1 VVLGWFAWQRRR
13 RSPGRLLVV
22 LLALGVV
29 AELGVALR
37 IAGDRVMLLPW
48 ALVAELPGLN
58 NILPVRFSMYV
69 ALAAAVAAALWAAS
83 PRPSRWV
90 RATLVVAVAVS
101 LVPALSNDRWRSTP
115 TRVAFFEDDMYR
127 TCFRPDETVFIPD
140 AAGMDV
146 TLWQAESGYRFR
158 LANGNLGSDLPEGI
172 PDRDVAWQVLYNTV
186 PEGGGAAIVRLA
198 RGLEAT
204 VILLDAEHV
213 DRWGPPLENAG
224 LQAVETGGVL
234 LYHLGPVPPSCG

>member
-1 VVLGWFAWQRRR
+1 
-13 RSPGRLLVV
+13 V

-158 LANGNLGSDLPEGI
+158 LANGNLGSDLPEG
-172 PDRDVAWQVLYNTV
+172 
-186 PEGGGAAIVRLA
+186 
-198 RGLEAT
+198 
-204 VILLDAEHV
+204 
-213 DRWGPPLENAG
+213 NAG
-224 LQAVETGGVL
+224 LQAVETGGVW